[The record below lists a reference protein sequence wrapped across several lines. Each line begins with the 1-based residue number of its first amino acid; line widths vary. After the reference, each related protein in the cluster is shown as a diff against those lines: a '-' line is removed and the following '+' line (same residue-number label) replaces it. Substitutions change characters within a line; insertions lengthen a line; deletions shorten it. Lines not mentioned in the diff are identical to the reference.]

1 MQKLT
6 ELLSSLA
13 GGALDSRLVSIY
25 GPQGLSYAR
34 ERALRVARGF
44 AERFAAG
51 DGKRSVLLAS
61 APGRAELGGQ
71 PHGPPARPRP
81 LRLHRLDALAC
92 AGPTAW
98 LHTPLLGGL
107 RRAVRGHRR
116 PLRPGG
122 RRAQGTPPPWCGA
135 WPPA

>member
-13 GGALDSRLVSIY
+13 GGELDSRLVSIY

-34 ERALRVARGF
+34 ERALRVARCF

-61 APGRAELGGQ
+61 APGRAELGGNHTDHQ
-71 PHGPPARPRP
+71 RGRVLCASIG
-81 LRLHRLDALAC
+81 LEALAC
-92 AGPTAW
+92 AGANG
-98 LHTPLLGGL
+98 LGL
-107 RRAVRGHRR
+107 IR
-116 PLRPGG
+116 
-122 RRAQGTPPPWCGA
+122 GA